1 MAKAP
6 PPKST
11 QDGLPF
17 VEPPWNAE
25 LDVDAL
31 IASIPRNA
39 TMAGMFFMA
48 VMDGARRRGIK
59 LTSLQSRR
67 YVQFSFY
74 PLADFAR
81 LLVEAGQRFH
91 PDRSLRQA
99 LRTIGTVA
107 PKALIASTLGK
118 VTLGSAEGVHAAVG
132 AMAATYGIN
141 VRPSSCTVL
150 DSGPEWLVLSL
161 DEIQYFLD
169 THHVGVFEGTMRH
182 AGVDGRVHI
191 ASRSRTSAELVL
203 DWSR

>member
-1 MAKAP
+1 MAKP
-6 PPKST
+6 PPNST

-17 VEPPWNAE
+17 VEPPWTAE
-25 LDVDAL
+25 LAIEEL

-48 VMDGARRRGIK
+48 MVEGAKRRGIK
-59 LTSLQSRR
+59 LTSIETRR

-81 LLVEAGQRFH
+81 LLVEAGQRFY

-118 VTLGSAEGVHAAVG
+118 VTLGSAEGVHAAVA

-141 VRPSSCTVL
+141 VRPSACTVL
-150 DSGPEWLVLSL
+150 ESGPEWLLLSL
-161 DEIQYFLD
+161 DQIHYFLD

-182 AGVDGRVHI
+182 AGVEGRVRI

-203 DWSR
+203 DWSL